1 MALVDIL
8 IDANLLGHGDRYG
21 SLSNYI
27 VFNNDWGTHRGY
39 IWRTAIENYKNFPIT
54 QKILGHGPDTYGI
67 VSLFN
72 NLQESAAL
80 YGELYDSVHNEYLQF
95 FVTIGPIGTAAY
107 IAFLALS
114 VRDMIKYRRGN
125 YVVGITFAVLCY
137 CGQALVNINQP
148 ASASIMW
155 TLLAMGI
162 AECRRA
168 GWKTPGT
175 DQIPK
180 KGRQRP

>member
-1 MALVDIL
+1 M

-95 FVTIGPIGTAAY
+95 LSPS
-107 IAFLALS
+107 AL
-114 VRDMIKYRRGN
+114 
-125 YVVGITFAVLCY
+125 
-137 CGQALVNINQP
+137 LV
-148 ASASIMW
+148 
-155 TLLAMGI
+155 
-162 AECRRA
+162 
-168 GWKTPGT
+168 
-175 DQIPK
+175 
-180 KGRQRP
+180 QRPI